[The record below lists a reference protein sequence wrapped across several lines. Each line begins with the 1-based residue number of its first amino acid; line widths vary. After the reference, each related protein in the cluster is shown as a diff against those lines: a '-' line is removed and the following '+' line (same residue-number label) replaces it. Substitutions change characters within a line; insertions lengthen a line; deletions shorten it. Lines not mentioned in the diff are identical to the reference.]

1 MKQLRRI
8 ILINWYL
15 LDAVEIDIEG
25 NTAFVGPNASGKS
38 SILDAIQ
45 AVLLGADQ
53 RLVKLNA
60 SAGERNRRHLREYC
74 LGIVRDNATGEELD
88 PDLRPRESAVSYVIL
103 CFHDDESGDEIAI
116 GLAMH
121 AQLAGTVF
129 EVDGRFI
136 APRLSLMRRDFIES
150 DGKGEMPLPWER
162 VREELRRRCKLQGAE
177 FRHFTEA
184 ERFIKEMGEALGYQG
199 RSFEP
204 KRFARNLQN
213 AVTFAPIRDVSQFV
227 RRYILEE
234 RPIRV
239 KELQESLRR
248 YRDIEAKTKEVH
260 ARIEALKVVSAHY
273 HEAARHLNKAFQ
285 YEWIE
290 KEAAVLHWDGERDRL
305 EIECNA
311 RTEEQADV
319 GRQIQQAKEH
329 GRLATEERARLLA
342 LIEGDQTEGRRKTIE
357 SEIRGL
363 EILETTATEKI
374 DAARRNIAGL
384 WQMLD
389 KEAIPNTLKT
399 GMRALGNLLP
409 RDEEL
414 LVHQWPG
421 DPDLVRRRA
430 SEIAVQI
437 ESEHIGLTKALDK
450 RKLDFAELG
459 ERLTKI
465 RLDLVQ
471 LEKGKAPLGDNPLE
485 LQRLLKER
493 GIASQPLCNLIDVSD
508 ERWRGAVERY
518 LGGLREAL
526 IVKPEDAADA
536 VRIYRRDARNAKGE
550 PLYGARV
557 VNSRKTGEWLKRCDK
572 GSLAEV
578 VTTDDPHARA
588 YVNRLLGRVTRVDTE
603 DELLAQERAVTD
615 DGMLAANG
623 SIERMQPV
631 LPMIGKQ
638 AVEIRKRAL
647 QDEFKE
653 KAPFY
658 SSELTEIESD
668 ATLLRDLDRYAQKLK
683 AVPDLKVLV
692 EQREQAI
699 ATAKDKREELAKLDT
714 RNVDALKGQAE
725 AAQGKITGYASEEEA
740 LNKRAIAIGTALGD
754 LNRQWGTAKEN
765 LQSAAQQ
772 RLQRAHAPGLDMAAA
787 AERFEKL
794 VKDANA
800 SYAEVE
806 QQALKR
812 ATRHRSERDKGLAE
826 AQHLANEYAHRHSA
840 LLPGAA
846 GMSTEAM
853 HMELETW
860 TLATLGALEETE
872 LADLRVDA
880 ERARGEAERIFHSKF
895 VGLLRDN
902 LAGIDDRLAELNRN
916 LKKRPFHGE
925 FYQFKKDADPDFA
938 AIVRWV
944 ESATAEEQAHVGGL
958 FDVNATTDG
967 EHFEARRKIREL
979 LLGDAERA
987 GQLEDALSDYRNY
1000 FRFDV
1005 EMRDAHGHN
1014 RATLSQRLGKGS
1026 GGEHQAPF
1034 YVAIGAAL
1042 AATYRI
1048 ERAEDGT
1055 FRGGMA
1061 LALFDEAFSKL
1072 DVQNTQ
1078 NALAFL
1084 RDLGMQVLL
1093 AAPNEKYAIL
1103 AEEMDT
1109 IVSVYRD
1116 GGAVSV
1122 EPEYIKPAARELLA
1136 RDNPFKRSAHG

>member
-1 MKQLRRI
+1 MKRLRRI

-15 LDAVEIDIEG
+15 LDSVEIEIEG
-25 NTAFVGPNASGKS
+25 NTALVGPNASGKS
-38 SILDAIQ
+38 SILDAVQ
-45 AVLLGADQ
+45 AILLGADQ

-88 PDLRPRESAVSYVIL
+88 PDLRPRESAVSYTVL
-103 CFHDDESGDEIAI
+103 CFHDDESGDEIAV

-121 AQLAGTVF
+121 AQLAGAIF

-136 APRLSLMRRDFIES
+136 APRISLLRRDFLES
-150 DGKGEMPLPWER
+150 NGKGEAPLPWER
-162 VREELRRRCKLQGAE
+162 VREELRRRCRHQGAE
-177 FRHFTEA
+177 FRHFSEA

-227 RRYILEE
+227 RRYILED

-239 KELQESLRR
+239 KELQDSLRR

-260 ARIEALKVVSAHY
+260 ARIEALKVIRAHY
-273 HEAARHLNKAFQ
+273 HEAARRLNRAIQ

-290 KEAAVLHWDGERDRL
+290 KEAAVLHWDRKQERL
-305 EIECNA
+305 ENERKA
-311 RTEEQADV
+311 RTAEQTDISRQVEQAKD
-319 GRQIQQAKEH
+319 K
-329 GRLATEERARLLA
+329 GRLATQEQARLLA
-342 LIEGDQTEGRRKTIE
+342 LIENDQTEVKRKAIE
-357 SEIRGL
+357 SELGR
-363 EILETTATEKI
+363 LETQISTATEKI
-374 DAARRNIAGL
+374 DAARRNVADL
-384 WQMLD
+384 WQLLD
-389 KEAIPNTLKT
+389 KESIPDALKSA
-399 GMRALGNLLP
+399 MKALGSLLP
-409 RDEEL
+409 TDEEL
-414 LVHQWPG
+414 LVQEWPR
-421 DPDLVRRRA
+421 DPDLVRRQTSDLA
-430 SEIAVQI
+430 AQI
-437 ESEHIGLTKALDK
+437 ESENPKLTEALDK
-450 RKLDFAELG
+450 RKRDFKILEK
-459 ERLTKI
+459 RLQDI
-465 RLDLVQ
+465 RSDLEQ
-471 LEKGKAPLGDNPLE
+471 LEEGKAPLGANPSK
-485 LQRLLKER
+485 LQLLLRQR
-493 GIASQPLCNLIDVSD
+493 GIESQPLCDLIDVND
-508 ERWRGAVERY
+508 ERWRDAIERY
-518 LGGLREAL
+518 LGGQREAL
-526 IVKPEDAADA
+526 IVKPEDAVDA
-536 VRIYRRDARNAKGE
+536 VRIYRREARDAKGE

-572 GSLAEV
+572 GSLAEI

-588 YVNRLLGRVTRVDTE
+588 YLNRLLGRVIRVDTE
-603 DELLAQERAVTD
+603 DELLANERAVTD

-638 AVEIRKRAL
+638 AVELRKRAL

-653 KAPFY
+653 KAPSYY
-658 SSELTEIESD
+658 SEQTGIASD
-668 ATLLRDLDRYAQKLK
+668 ATMLLELDRYAQKLK
-683 AVPDLKVLV
+683 AIPDLTVVV
-692 EQREQAI
+692 EQREQAV
-699 ATAKDKREELAKLDT
+699 TSAKDQREKLAKLDT
-714 RNVDALKGQAE
+714 RDVDVLKEQAE
-725 AAQGKITGYASEEEA
+725 TAKKSIDNYAGEEKK
-740 LNKRAIAIGTALGD
+740 LNDRAIEIGTALGT
-754 LNRQWGTAKEN
+754 LNSQLSTANAN
-765 LQSAAQQ
+765 LESAAQQ
-772 RLQRAHAPGLDMAAA
+772 RLQRTQAPGLDIAKA
-787 AERFEKL
+787 AEKFEKL
-794 VKDANA
+794 AEEMHSNF
-800 SYAEVE
+800 AEVE
-806 QQALKR
+806 HQALKR
-812 ATRHRSERDKGLAE
+812 ASSSRKDRDKNLAE
-826 AQHLANEYAHRHSA
+826 AQHLVNEYAHRYSA
-840 LLPGAA
+840 LLPGAT
-846 GMSTEAM
+846 GLGTEAM
-853 HMELETW
+853 HLELEAW
-860 TLATLGALEETE
+860 TLATLNSLEETE
-872 LADLRVDA
+872 LAGLVQNA

-938 AIVRWV
+938 PIVRWV
-944 ESATAEEQAHVGGL
+944 ESATAEEQANVGGL
-958 FDVNATTDG
+958 FDVNATMDG

-979 LLGDAERA
+979 LLGEVEKA
-987 GQLEDALSDYRNY
+987 GQLEEHLSDYRNY

-1005 EMRDAHGHN
+1005 EMRDAQGHN

-1042 AATYRI
+1042 SATYRI
-1048 ERAEDGT
+1048 ERGDDGS

-1061 LALFDEAFSKL
+1061 LAIFDEAFSKL

-1122 EPEYIKPAARELLA
+1122 EPEYIRPAARQLLA
-1136 RDNPFKRSAHG
+1136 RDNPFKQGSHG